1 MIRPIS
7 RDSENTQ
14 KHKLQ
19 ENFTVTSVNKNNKV
33 NNNKKKTELT
43 EEKKKET
50 LIIEKDPIIVPI
62 ESWAQNN
69 TQVDFNELELNDNF
83 FVISRQR
90 RITSI
95 RRFIQRVAGKPL
107 MRQCPVQ

>member
-1 MIRPIS
+1 M
-7 RDSENTQ
+7 
-14 KHKLQ
+14 
-19 ENFTVTSVNKNNKV
+19 
-33 NNNKKKTELT
+33 T

-62 ESWAQNN
+62 ESWTQNN

-95 RRFIQRVAGKPL
+95 RRFIQRVSGKPL